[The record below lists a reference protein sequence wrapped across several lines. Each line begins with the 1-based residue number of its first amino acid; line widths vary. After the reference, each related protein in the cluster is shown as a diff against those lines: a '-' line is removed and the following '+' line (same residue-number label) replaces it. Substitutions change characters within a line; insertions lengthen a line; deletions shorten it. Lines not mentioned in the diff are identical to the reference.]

1 MSETVLRIWGRTI
14 KLANFTGE
22 DLAEVF
28 ETFGGSIGVVTD
40 GREPELTV
48 HRQHGNAVSSGN
60 RRSRHR
66 GGSPAGKYFLDGTPF
81 DGAEQRRDITI
92 VSEGSGCDA
101 YAEDRALL
109 VVAEDTATIVADD
122 LPPMLVSDVI
132 EDWLLCHSRANG
144 AVQVHCAGWLDSG
157 RVALAVGSSGA
168 GKSTELF
175 RNVRAGSSFF
185 SNDRAFLRMRD
196 GVLEVRSFPLPVN
209 IGCGTIRALDLP
221 IPHHDLGDHDKI
233 RLRAPEVAERFDVD
247 SETWYPVERIV
258 CTSLADFHA
267 NIYWDEDDC
276 HPFWI
281 RSWHPGTHPEAV
293 VEELT
298 AAIEPLIT
306 ERRLLTR

>member
-1 MSETVLRIWGRTI
+1 MSETALRVWGRTI
-14 KLANFTGE
+14 RLTGFTGGE
-22 DLAEVF
+22 LAEVF
-28 ETFGGSIGVVTD
+28 DTFGGSIDVVTD
-40 GREPELTV
+40 GGKPELTL
-48 HRQHGNAVSSGN
+48 HRQHGVADGAGE

-92 VSEGSGCDA
+92 VSEGPGCGV

-109 VVAEDTATIVADD
+109 VVAGDTATIVADT

-132 EDWLLCHSRANG
+132 EDWLLCRSRADD
-144 AVQVHCAGWLDSG
+144 AVQVHCAGWLDDG
-157 RVALAVGSSGA
+157 HVTLAVGSSGA

-175 RNVRAGSSFF
+175 RNVRSGSSFF
-185 SNDRAFLRMRD
+185 SNDRAFLRLRD
-196 GVLEVRSFPLPVN
+196 GALEVRSFPLPVN
-209 IGCGTIRALDLP
+209 IGCGTIRSLDLP

-247 SETWYPVERIV
+247 YETWYPVARIV

-281 RSWHPGTHPEAV
+281 RSWHPGALPGAV
-293 VEELT
+293 AEELT
-298 AAIEPLIT
+298 TAIEPLIT
-306 ERRLLTR
+306 ERNLLTR

>member
-1 MSETVLRIWGRTI
+1 MTETVLRIWGRTI

-40 GREPELTV
+40 GSESELTV
-48 HRQHGNAVSSGN
+48 HRQYGNAVGSGN

-109 VVAEDTATIVADD
+109 VVAGDTATIVADD

-144 AVQVHCAGWLDSG
+144 AVQVHCAGGSTTGAHPGGGQLG
-157 RVALAVGSSGA
+157 RLASRPSCFAMSELAVPSSPTTA
-168 GKSTELF
+168 PSCTCATACSRCAVSRSRSTL
-175 RNVRAGSSFF
+175 A
-185 SNDRAFLRMRD
+185 A
-196 GVLEVRSFPLPVN
+196 
-209 IGCGTIRALDLP
+209 
-221 IPHHDLGDHDKI
+221 
-233 RLRAPEVAERFDVD
+233 APSAPWTSD
-247 SETWYPVERIV
+247 SAPR
-258 CTSLADFHA
+258 
-267 NIYWDEDDC
+267 
-276 HPFWI
+276 P
-281 RSWHPGTHPEAV
+281 
-293 VEELT
+293 
-298 AAIEPLIT
+298 
-306 ERRLLTR
+306 RRP